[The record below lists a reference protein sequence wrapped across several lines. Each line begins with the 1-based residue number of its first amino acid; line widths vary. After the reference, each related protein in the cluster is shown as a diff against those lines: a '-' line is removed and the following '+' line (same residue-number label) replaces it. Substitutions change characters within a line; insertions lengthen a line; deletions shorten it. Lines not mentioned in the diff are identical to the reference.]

1 MSTFWIKF
9 IQLVLSLTILV
20 VFHEFGHFLFSR
32 LFGVRVEKFYA
43 FFNPRFSLFRI
54 KRVNGKVRVKFF
66 APNVPDSYE
75 QEKHFN
81 FEGKEEITYK
91 PIDTDSLPEDDWRR
105 SPENTEFGVGWVPFG
120 GYCKIA
126 GMIDESM
133 DVASM
138 QQEPKPWEF
147 RTKPS
152 WQRLLIMV
160 GGVLFNLILAFFIY
174 SMVLCKWGDSYIPA
188 QGLKHGMEFNDYAK
202 SIGFCDGDIIISTD
216 GKPTVAFDGDLY
228 RAIAKAKKVKVLR
241 NGTEVVLDMP
251 DELTL
256 FDFTRSVPFI
266 DILVP
271 MVVENISTEGDACGA
286 AKAGI
291 LNGDTIIS
299 VNGKYAATWS
309 SLLTVMQELRT
320 KAENSYVSRDLEIV
334 VGRPAVGR
342 DTIMVTASNDFK
354 IGVPNP
360 THNEYQPVKME
371 YGFFSSIPAGIR
383 YGWNTLKSYVGD
395 FRYVFTKEGAKSLGG
410 FGTIG
415 SIFPSTWNWHAFWL
429 MTAFLSIILAFM
441 NILPIPALD
450 GGYVLFLLVEVITGK
465 KPGDKFLEIANTV
478 GMIILF
484 GLLIFANLND
494 VIRLF

>member
-43 FFNPRFSLFRI
+43 FFNPRFSLIRI
-54 KRVNGKVRVKFF
+54 KRVNGKIRIRFF

-91 PIDTDSLPEDDWRR
+91 PIDIDSLPEDDWRR

-188 QGLKHGMEFNDYAK
+188 QGLKYGMEFNEYAE
-202 SIGFCDGDIIISTD
+202 SLGFRDGDIIIATD
-216 GKPTVAFDGDLY
+216 GKATREFDGDLY
-228 RAIAKAKKVKVLR
+228 RAIAKAKTVTVLR
-241 NGTEVVLDMP
+241 DGKEMSLDMP
-251 DELTL
+251 EELSL
-256 FDFTRSVPFI
+256 FDFTREVPFVSILSPMTI
-266 DILVP
+266 DSVR
-271 MVVENISTEGDACGA
+271 SDGGA
-286 AKAGI
+286 YKAG
-291 LNGDTIIS
+291 LLAGDTI
-299 VNGKYAATWS
+299 
-309 SLLTVMQELRT
+309 LTVNAQNASTWTQFQVILADMRT
-320 KAENSYVSRDLEIV
+320 RAEDSYVDRNLTMVI
-334 VGRPAVGR
+334 GRPGVGR
-342 DTIMVTASNDFK
+342 DTLTVTANEKFQ
-354 IGVPNP
+354 IGI
-360 THNEYQPVKME
+360 HHYYDEYEPVELE
-371 YGFFSSIPAGIR
+371 YGFLSSIPAGIR

-395 FRYVFTKEGAKSLGG
+395 FQYVFTKEGAKSLGG

-415 SIFPSTWNWHAFWL
+415 SIFPEKWNWHAFWL

-450 GGYVLFLLVEVITGK
+450 GGYVLFLLVEVVTGK
-465 KPGDKFLEIANTV
+465 KPGDKFLEVANTI

-494 VIRLF
+494 ILRLF

>member
-1 MSTFWIKF
+1 MSTFWIRF

-54 KRVNGKVRVKFF
+54 KRVNGKIRVRFF
-66 APNVPDSYE
+66 APNVPESYE
-75 QEKHFN
+75 QEKKYN
-81 FEGKEEITYK
+81 FEGKEEIIYK
-91 PIDTDSLPEDDWRR
+91 PIDLESLPEDDWRR

-188 QGLKHGMEFNDYAK
+188 QGLKHGMEFNEHAE
-202 SIGFCDGDIIISTD
+202 SIGFRDGDVVIATD
-216 GKPTVAFDGDLY
+216 GKPTREFGGDLY
-228 RAIAKAKKVKVLR
+228 RAIAKAKQVTVMRDGQKVDLA
-241 NGTEVVLDMP
+241 MP
-251 DELTL
+251 DDLSL
-256 FDFTRSVPFI
+256 FDFTRTVPFVSILSPMTI
-266 DILVP
+266 DSVIA
-271 MVVENISTEGDACGA
+271 DAAVSGA
-286 AKAGI
+286 YAAG
-291 LNGDTIIS
+291 LMAGDTILT
-299 VNGKYAATWS
+299 VNGQSTSTWTS
-309 SLLTVMQELRT
+309 FQTVLADMRAR
-320 KAENSYVSRDLEIV
+320 AEGSYVDRNLQMVI
-334 VGRPAVGR
+334 GRPGMGR
-342 DTIMVTASNDFK
+342 DTLTVIADANFR
-354 IGVPNP
+354 IGIIHY
-360 THNEYQPVKME
+360 TDEYEPVDLE
-371 YGFFSSIPAGIR
+371 YGFFSSIPAGISC
-383 YGWNTLKSYVGD
+383 GWNTLKGYVGD

-415 SIFPSTWNWHAFWL
+415 SIFPEKWNWHAFWL

-450 GGYVLFLLVEVITGK
+450 GGYVLFLLVEVITRK
-465 KPGDKFLEIANTV
+465 KPGDKFLEVANTI

-494 VIRLF
+494 IIRLF

>member
-1 MSTFWIKF
+1 MSEFWIKA

-54 KRVNGKVRVKFF
+54 KRVNGKLRVKFF
-66 APNVPDSYE
+66 APNVPESYE
-75 QEKHFN
+75 EEKHYD

-91 PIDTDSLPEDDWRR
+91 PVDLDSLPEDDWRR

-133 DVASM
+133 DIAAM
-138 QQEPKPWEF
+138 KQEPKPWEF

-174 SMVLCKWGDSYIPA
+174 SMVLYKWGYSYTPA
-188 QGLKHGMEFNDYAK
+188 QELAYGMEFNDHAK
-202 SIGFCDGDIIISTD
+202 SLGFRDGDIIILTD
-216 GKPTVAFDGDLY
+216 GKPTREFDGDLY
-228 RAIAKAKKVKVLR
+228 RAVAKASKVTVLR
-241 NGTEVVLDMP
+241 DGKEVVLDMP
-251 DELTL
+251 DDLTL
-256 FDFTRSVPFI
+256 FDFTREVPFVSI
-266 DILVP
+266 YAH
-271 MVVENISTEGDACGA
+271 STIGYVSKDEGNDGA
-286 AKAGI
+286 FKAGI
-291 LNGDTIIS
+291 QVGDTVLS
-299 VNGKYAATWS
+299 VNGQEAATW
-309 SLLTVMQELRT
+309 T
-320 KAENSYVSRDLEIV
+320 KFLCVLEAMRSRAKDSYVSRDLIMV
-334 VGRPAVGR
+334 IGRPGAGR
-342 DTIMVTASNDFK
+342 DTLTVTANMDFK
-354 IGVPNP
+354 IGVG
-360 THNEYQPVKME
+360 HDSSAEYKPVYIE
-371 YGFFSSIPAGIR
+371 YGFWNSIPAGINF
-383 YGWNTLKSYVGD
+383 GWATLRDYVSD

-415 SIFPSTWNWHAFWL
+415 SIFPSSWNWHAFWL

-465 KPGDKFLEIANTV
+465 KPGDKFLEVANTI
-478 GMIILF
+478 GMVILF

-494 VIRLF
+494 ILRLF

>member
-1 MSTFWIKF
+1 MSTFWIRF

-54 KRVNGKVRVKFF
+54 KRVNGKIRVKFF

-81 FEGKEEITYK
+81 FEGKEEVTYK
-91 PIDTDSLPEDDWRR
+91 PIDVDSLPEDDWRR

-133 DVASM
+133 DVASI

-147 RTKPS
+147 RTKS
-152 WQRLLIMV
+152 AGQRLLIMV

-174 SMVLCKWGDSYIPA
+174 SMVLCKWGDSYVPA
-188 QGLKHGMEFNDYAK
+188 QGLRHGMEFNEHAE
-202 SIGFCDGDIIISTD
+202 SLGFRDGDIIIATD
-216 GKPTVAFDGDLY
+216 GKPTREFDGDLY
-228 RAIAKAKKVKVLR
+228 RAVAKAKVVTVLR
-241 NGTEVVLDMP
+241 DGRNVDLSMP
-251 DELTL
+251 DDLSL
-256 FDFTRSVPFI
+256 FDFTRATPFVSILSPMTVDSV
-266 DILVP
+266 VAG
-271 MVVENISTEGDACGA
+271 NGA
-286 AKAGI
+286 YAAG
-291 LNGDTIIS
+291 LLAGDTILA
-299 VNGKYAATWS
+299 VNGQNAATWTS
-309 SLLTVMQELRT
+309 FQTILSDMRT
-320 KAENSYVSRDLEIV
+320 RAQDSYVDRNLQV
-334 VGRPAVGR
+334 VIGRPGAGR
-342 DTIMVTASNDFK
+342 DTLSVTADENFR
-354 IGVPNP
+354 IGIVHL
-360 THNEYQPVKME
+360 TNEYDPVELE
-371 YGFFSSIPAGIR
+371 YGFFSSIPAGIS

-395 FRYVFTKEGAKSLGG
+395 FRYVFTKEGAKNLGG

-415 SIFPSTWNWHAFWL
+415 SIFPEKWNWHAFWL

-450 GGYVLFLLVEVITGK
+450 GGYVLFLLVEVITRK
-465 KPGDKFLEIANTV
+465 KPGDKFLEVANTI

-494 VIRLF
+494 IIRLF

>member
-1 MSTFWIKF
+1 MSTFWIKT

-54 KRVNGKVRVKFF
+54 KRVNGKLRVKFF
-66 APNVPDSYE
+66 SPNVPESYE
-75 QEKHFN
+75 EQKHFN
-81 FEGKEEITYK
+81 FEGKEEVTYK
-91 PIDTDSLPEDDWRR
+91 PIDLESLPEDDWRR

-133 DVASM
+133 DIAAM
-138 QQEPKPWEF
+138 KQEPMPWEF

-160 GGVLFNLILAFFIY
+160 GGVLFNLILAFFVY
-174 SMVLCKWGDSYIPA
+174 SMVLCKWGDSYTPA
-188 QGLKHGMEFNDYAK
+188 QGLKYGMEFNEHAE
-202 SIGFCDGDIIISTD
+202 SLGFRDGDVIVATD

-228 RAIAKAKKVKVLR
+228 RAIAKAKQVTVKRDGKQV
-241 NGTEVVLDMP
+241 TLDMP
-251 DELTL
+251 DELSL
-256 FDFTRSVPFI
+256 FDFTRTVPFVS
-266 DILVP
+266 ILSP
-271 MVVENISTEGDACGA
+271 MTVDSILTGA
-286 AKAGI
+286 GAYKAG
-291 LNGDTIIS
+291 LMVGDTILT
-299 VNGKYAATWS
+299 VNGQNSSTWTQFQTILS
-309 SLLTVMQELRT
+309 DMRSR
-320 KAENSYVSRDLEIV
+320 AEESYVDRNLSIV
-334 VGRPAVGR
+334 IGRPGTGR
-342 DTIMVTASNDFK
+342 DTLSVTADDNFR
-354 IGVPNP
+354 IGIVHF
-360 THNEYQPVKME
+360 TDEYEPVILE
-371 YGFFSSIPAGIR
+371 YGFFSSIPAGIK
-383 YGWNTLKSYVGD
+383 YGWNTLKGYVGD

-415 SIFPSTWNWHAFWL
+415 SIFPEKWNWHAFWL

-465 KPGDKFLEIANTV
+465 KPGDKFLEVANTI

-494 VIRLF
+494 IIRLF

>member
-54 KRVNGKVRVKFF
+54 KRVDGKIRVKFF
-66 APNVPDSYE
+66 SPNVPESYE
-75 QEKHFN
+75 EEKHFN
-81 FEGKEEITYK
+81 FEGKEEVSYK
-91 PIDTDSLPEDDWRR
+91 PIDIDSLPEGDWRR

-174 SMVLCKWGDSYIPA
+174 SMVLCRWGDSYIPA
-188 QGLKHGMEFNDYAK
+188 QGLKYGMEFNEYAE
-202 SIGFCDGDIIISTD
+202 SLGFRDGDVIIATD
-216 GKPTVAFDGDLY
+216 GKPTREFDADLY
-228 RAIAKAKKVKVLR
+228 RAVAKASKVTVLR
-241 NGTEVVLDMP
+241 NGTQVDLDMP
-251 DELTL
+251 EELSL
-256 FDFTRSVPFI
+256 FDFTRTVPFVS
-266 DILVP
+266 ILSP
-271 MVVENISTEGDACGA
+271 MTVDSILTGA
-286 AKAGI
+286 GAYKAG
-291 LNGDTIIS
+291 LMVGDTILT
-299 VNGKYAATWS
+299 VNGQNSSTWTQFQTILS
-309 SLLTVMQELRT
+309 DMRSR
-320 KAENSYVSRDLEIV
+320 AEESYVDRNLSIV
-334 VGRPAVGR
+334 IGRPGIGR
-342 DTIMVTASNDFK
+342 DTLSVTADDNFR
-354 IGVPNP
+354 IGIVHF
-360 THNEYQPVKME
+360 TDEYEPVILE
-371 YGFFSSIPAGIR
+371 YGFFSSIPAGIK
-383 YGWNTLKSYVGD
+383 YGWNTLKGYVGD

-415 SIFPSTWNWHAFWL
+415 SIFPEKWNWHAFWL

-450 GGYVLFLLVEVITGK
+450 GGYVLFLLVEVVTGK
-465 KPGDKFLEIANTV
+465 KPGDKFLEVANTV
-478 GMIILF
+478 GMIIMF

-494 VIRLF
+494 IIRLF

>member
-54 KRVNGKVRVKFF
+54 KRVNGKLRVKFF
-66 APNVPDSYE
+66 SPNVPESYE
-75 QEKHFN
+75 EEKHYN
-81 FEGKEEITYK
+81 YEGKEEITYK
-91 PIDTDSLPEDDWRR
+91 PIDLDSLPEDDWRR

-133 DVASM
+133 DIAAM
-138 QQEPKPWEF
+138 KQEPKQWEF

-174 SMVLCKWGDSYIPA
+174 SMVLFKWGDSYTPA
-188 QGLKHGMEFNDYAK
+188 QGLKYGMEFNEHAE
-202 SIGFCDGDIIISTD
+202 SLGFRDGDVIVATD
-216 GKPTVAFDGDLY
+216 GKPTTAFDGDLY
-228 RAIAKAKKVKVLR
+228 RAIAKAKQVTVKR
-241 NGTEVVLDMP
+241 NGRDVTLNMP
-251 DELTL
+251 DELSL
-256 FDFTRSVPFI
+256 FDFTRTVPFVS
-266 DILVP
+266 ILSP
-271 MVVENISTEGDACGA
+271 MTVDSVLAGA
-286 AKAGI
+286 GASKAG
-291 LNGDTIIS
+291 LMAGDTILT
-299 VNGKYAATWS
+299 VNGQNASTWTQFQTILADMRS
-309 SLLTVMQELRT
+309 R
-320 KAENSYVSRDLEIV
+320 AEDNYVDRNLSMVISRP
-334 VGRPAVGR
+334 GAGR
-342 DTIMVTASNDFK
+342 DTLTVTADDSFR
-354 IGVPNP
+354 IGIVHF
-360 THNEYQPVKME
+360 TDEYEPVILE
-371 YGFFSSIPAGIR
+371 YGFFSSIPAGIK
-383 YGWNTLKSYVGD
+383 YGWNTLKGYVGD

-415 SIFPSTWNWHAFWL
+415 SIFPEKWNWHAFWL

-450 GGYVLFLLVEVITGK
+450 GGYVLFLLVEVVTGK
-465 KPGDKFLEIANTV
+465 KPGDKFLEVANTI

-494 VIRLF
+494 IIRLF

>member
-43 FFNPRFSLFRI
+43 FFNPRFSLVRI
-54 KRVNGKVRVKFF
+54 KRVNGKIRVRFF
-66 APNVPDSYE
+66 SPNVPESYE
-75 QEKHFN
+75 EEKHFN
-81 FEGKEEITYK
+81 FEGKEEVTYK
-91 PIDTDSLPEDDWRR
+91 PIDLESLPEDDWRR

-133 DVASM
+133 DIAAM
-138 QQEPKPWEF
+138 KQEPKPWEF

-160 GGVLFNLILAFFIY
+160 GGVLFNLILVFFIY
-174 SMVLCKWGDSYIPA
+174 SMVLFKWGDSYTPA
-188 QGLKHGMEFNDYAK
+188 QGLKYGMEFNEHAE
-202 SIGFCDGDIIISTD
+202 SLGFRDGDVIVATD
-216 GKPTVAFDGDLY
+216 GKPTTAFDGDLY
-228 RAIAKAKKVKVLR
+228 RAIAKAKQVTVKR
-241 NGTEVVLDMP
+241 DGREVTLDMP
-251 DELTL
+251 DELSL
-256 FDFTRSVPFI
+256 FDFTRTVPFVS
-266 DILVP
+266 ILSP
-271 MVVENISTEGDACGA
+271 MTVDSVLTGA
-286 AKAGI
+286 SASKAG
-291 LNGDTIIS
+291 LMAGDTILT
-299 VNGKYAATWS
+299 VNGLNASTWTQFQTILADMRS
-309 SLLTVMQELRT
+309 R
-320 KAENSYVSRDLEIV
+320 AEESYVDRNLSMVISRP
-334 VGRPAVGR
+334 GAGR
-342 DTIMVTASNDFK
+342 DTLTVTADDGFR
-354 IGVPNP
+354 IGIVHF
-360 THNEYQPVKME
+360 TDEYEPMVLE
-371 YGFFSSIPAGIR
+371 YGFFSSIPAGIK
-383 YGWNTLKSYVGD
+383 YGWNTLKGYVGD

-415 SIFPSTWNWHAFWL
+415 SIFPSQWNWHAFWL

-450 GGYVLFLLVEVITGK
+450 GGYVLFLLVEVVTGK
-465 KPGDKFLEIANTV
+465 KPGDKFLEVANTV

-494 VIRLF
+494 IIRLF

>member
-91 PIDTDSLPEDDWRR
+91 PIDTDSLSEDDWRR

-188 QGLKHGMEFNDYAK
+188 QGLEYGMEFNEQAE
-202 SIGFCDGDIIISTD
+202 SLGFRDGDVIIATD
-216 GKPTVAFDGDLY
+216 GKATREFDGDLY
-228 RAIAKAKKVKVLR
+228 RAIAKAKTVTVLR
-241 NGTEVVLDMP
+241 DGKEVSLDMP
-251 DELTL
+251 EELSL
-256 FDFTRSVPFI
+256 FDFTRSVPFVSILSPMTI
-266 DILVP
+266 DS
-271 MVVENISTEGDACGA
+271 VVADAGGA
-286 AKAGI
+286 FAAG
-291 LNGDTIIS
+291 LMAGDTILT
-299 VNGKYAATWS
+299 VNGQNASTWTS
-309 SLLTVMQELRT
+309 FQTILTDMRTRAQE
-320 KAENSYVSRDLEIV
+320 SYVDRNLIMV
-334 VGRPAVGR
+334 IGRPGAGR
-342 DTIMVTASNDFK
+342 DTLTVAANEDFR
-354 IGVPNP
+354 IGIIHY
-360 THNEYQPVKME
+360 TDEYKPVDLE

-494 VIRLF
+494 LIRLF

>member
-1 MSTFWIKF
+1 MITFWIKC

-54 KRVNGKVRVKFF
+54 KRVNGKIRVKFF

-75 QEKHFN
+75 QEKHYN

-91 PIDTDSLPEDDWRR
+91 PIDIDSLPEDDWRR
-105 SPENTEFGVGWVPFG
+105 SPDNTEFGVGWVPFG

-147 RTKPS
+147 RTKNA

-188 QGLKHGMEFNDYAK
+188 QGLKYGMEFNDHAK
-202 SIGFCDGDIIISTD
+202 SLGFRDGDIITATD
-216 GKPTVAFDGDLY
+216 GKATREFDGDLY
-228 RAIAKAKKVKVLR
+228 RAVAKARKVTVLR
-241 NGTEVVLDMP
+241 DGKDVVLDMP
-251 DELTL
+251 DELSL
-256 FDFTRSVPFI
+256 FDFTRTVPFVSIFSPMTI
-266 DILVP
+266 DSVL
-271 MVVENISTEGDACGA
+271 TDGGA
-286 AKAGI
+286 YRSG
-291 LNGDTIIS
+291 LMTGDTILT
-299 VNGKYAATWS
+299 VNGQSACTWTQFQTI
-309 SLLTVMQELRT
+309 LADMRT
-320 KAENSYVSRDLEIV
+320 RAEDSYVDRNLSMVI
-334 VGRPAVGR
+334 GRPGVGR
-342 DTIMVTASNDFK
+342 DTLSVTADDNFRVGIVHYND
-354 IGVPNP
+354 
-360 THNEYQPVKME
+360 EYEPVELE

-383 YGWNTLKSYVGD
+383 YGWNTLKGYVGD

-415 SIFPSTWNWHAFWL
+415 SIFPATWNWHAFWL

-450 GGYVLFLLVEVITGK
+450 GGYVLFLLVEVVTGK
-465 KPGDKFLEIANTV
+465 KPGDKFLEVANTI

-494 VIRLF
+494 IIRLF

>member
-1 MSTFWIKF
+1 MSTFWIRF

-54 KRVNGKVRVKFF
+54 KRVNGRIRVKFF
-66 APNVPDSYE
+66 SPNVPESYE
-75 QEKHFN
+75 EEKHYN
-81 FEGKEEITYK
+81 YEGKEEITYK
-91 PIDTDSLPEDDWRR
+91 PIDLDSLPDDDWRR

-133 DVASM
+133 DVAAM
-138 QQEPKPWEF
+138 KQEPKPWEF

-174 SMVLCKWGDSYIPA
+174 SMVLFKWGDSYIPA
-188 QGLKHGMEFNDYAK
+188 QGLNHGMEFNDHAE
-202 SIGFCDGDIIISTD
+202 SIGFRDGDVIIATD
-216 GKPTVAFDGDLY
+216 GKPTREFDGDLY
-228 RAIAKAKKVKVLR
+228 RAVAKASKVTVLR
-241 NGTEVVLDMP
+241 NGQKIDLSMP
-251 DELTL
+251 DDLSL
-256 FDFTRSVPFI
+256 FDFTRTIPFVSILSPMTIDSVVA
-266 DILVP
+266 DAS
-271 MVVENISTEGDACGA
+271 ISGA
-286 AKAGI
+286 YAAG
-291 LNGDTIIS
+291 LLAGDTILT
-299 VNGKYAATWS
+299 VNGQYAATWTS
-309 SLLTVMQELRT
+309 FQTVLTDMRT
-320 KAENSYVSRDLEIV
+320 RAEDSYVDRNLEIV
-334 VGRPAVGR
+334 IGRPGAGR
-342 DTIMVTASNDFK
+342 DTLTVTADANFK
-354 IGVPNP
+354 LGIIHL
-360 THNEYQPVKME
+360 TDEYEPVDLE
-371 YGFFSSIPAGIR
+371 YGFFGSIPAGIS
-383 YGWNTLKSYVGD
+383 YGWNTLKGYVGD
-395 FRYVFTKEGAKSLGG
+395 FRYVFTKEGAKNIGG

-415 SIFPSTWNWHAFWL
+415 SIFPAKWNWHAFWL

-465 KPGDKFLEIANTV
+465 KPGDKFLEVANTI

-494 VIRLF
+494 IIRLF

>member
-1 MSTFWIKF
+1 MSTFWIRF

-54 KRVNGKVRVKFF
+54 KRVNGKIRVKFF
-66 APNVPDSYE
+66 APNVPDNYE

-91 PIDTDSLPEDDWRR
+91 PIDVDSLPEDDWRR

-147 RTKPS
+147 RTKS
-152 WQRLLIMV
+152 AGQRLLIMV

-174 SMVLCKWGDSYIPA
+174 SMVLCKWGDSYVPA
-188 QGLKHGMEFNDYAK
+188 QGLRHGMEFNEHAE
-202 SIGFCDGDIIISTD
+202 SLGFRDGDIIIATD
-216 GKPTVAFDGDLY
+216 GKPTREFDGDLY
-228 RAIAKAKKVKVLR
+228 RAVAKAKVVTVLR
-241 NGTEVVLDMP
+241 DGRNVDLSMP
-251 DELTL
+251 DDLSL
-256 FDFTRSVPFI
+256 FDFTRATPFVSILSPMTVDSV
-266 DILVP
+266 VAG
-271 MVVENISTEGDACGA
+271 NGA
-286 AKAGI
+286 YAAG
-291 LNGDTIIS
+291 LLAGDTILV
-299 VNGKYAATWS
+299 VNGQNAATWTS
-309 SLLTVMQELRT
+309 FQTILSDMRT
-320 KAENSYVSRDLEIV
+320 RAQDSYVDRNLQV
-334 VGRPAVGR
+334 VIGRPGAGR
-342 DTIMVTASNDFK
+342 DTLSVTADENFR
-354 IGVPNP
+354 IGIVHL
-360 THNEYQPVKME
+360 TNEYDPVELE
-371 YGFFSSIPAGIR
+371 YGFFSSIPAGIS

-395 FRYVFTKEGAKSLGG
+395 FRYVFTKEGAKNLGG

-415 SIFPSTWNWHAFWL
+415 SIFPEKWNWHAFWL

-450 GGYVLFLLVEVITGK
+450 GGYVLFLLVEVITRK
-465 KPGDKFLEIANTV
+465 KPGDKFLEVANTI

-494 VIRLF
+494 IIRLF

>member
-1 MSTFWIKF
+1 MSPFWIRL

-43 FFNPRFSLFRI
+43 FFNPRFSLLRI
-54 KRVNGKVRVKFF
+54 KRVNGKIRVKFF
-66 APNVPDSYE
+66 APNVPESYE
-75 QEKHFN
+75 EEKHYN

-91 PIDTDSLPEDDWRR
+91 PIDLESLPEDDWRR

-133 DVASM
+133 DIAAM
-138 QQEPKPWEF
+138 KQEPKAWEF

-188 QGLKHGMEFNDYAK
+188 QGLKHGMEFNEQAE
-202 SIGFCDGDIIISTD
+202 SIGFRDGDVIIATD
-216 GKPTVAFDGDLY
+216 GKPTREFDGDLY
-228 RAIAKAKKVKVLR
+228 RAVAKASKVTVLR
-241 NGTEVVLDMP
+241 NGRNVDLTMP
-251 DELTL
+251 DDLSL
-256 FDFTRSVPFI
+256 FDFTRSVPFVSILSPMTI
-266 DILVP
+266 DSV
-271 MVVENISTEGDACGA
+271 MAEGGA
-286 AKAGI
+286 YAAG
-291 LNGDTIIS
+291 LLAGDTILT
-299 VNGKYAATWS
+299 VNGQFAATWTS
-309 SLLTVMQELRT
+309 FQTALSEMRSR
-320 KAENSYVSRDLEIV
+320 AEESYVDRSLSLVI
-334 VGRPAVGR
+334 GRPGAGR
-342 DTIMVTASNDFK
+342 DTLSVTADAGFR
-354 IGVPNP
+354 IGIVHY
-360 THNEYQPVKME
+360 TDEYEPVDIK

-383 YGWNTLKSYVGD
+383 YGWNTLKGYVGD

-415 SIFPSTWNWHAFWL
+415 SIFPEKWNWHAFWL

-450 GGYVLFLLVEVITGK
+450 GGYVLFLLVEVVTGK
-465 KPGDKFLEIANTV
+465 KPGDKFLEVANTI

-494 VIRLF
+494 ILRLF

>member
-54 KRVNGKVRVKFF
+54 KRVNGKLRVRFLS
-66 APNVPDSYE
+66 PNVPESYE
-75 QEKHFN
+75 EEKHYN

-91 PIDTDSLPEDDWRR
+91 PIDLETLPDDDWRR

-174 SMVLCKWGDSYIPA
+174 SMVLFKWGDSYTPA
-188 QGLKHGMEFNDYAK
+188 QGLKYGMEFNEHAE
-202 SIGFCDGDIIISTD
+202 SLGFRDGDVIVATD
-216 GKPTVAFDGDLY
+216 GKPTTAFDGDLY
-228 RAIAKAKKVKVLR
+228 RAIAKAKQVTVKR
-241 NGTEVVLDMP
+241 DGREVTLDMP
-251 DELTL
+251 DELSL
-256 FDFTRSVPFI
+256 FDFTRPVPFVS
-266 DILVP
+266 ILSP
-271 MVVENISTEGDACGA
+271 MTVDSVLTGA
-286 AKAGI
+286 GASKAG
-291 LNGDTIIS
+291 LMAGDTILT
-299 VNGKYAATWS
+299 VNGLNASTWTQFQTILADMRS
-309 SLLTVMQELRT
+309 R
-320 KAENSYVSRDLEIV
+320 AEESYVDRNLSMVISRP
-334 VGRPAVGR
+334 GAGR
-342 DTIMVTASNDFK
+342 DTLTVTADDGFR
-354 IGVPNP
+354 IGIVHF
-360 THNEYQPVKME
+360 TDEYEPMVLV
-371 YGFFSSIPAGIR
+371 YGFFSSIPAGIK
-383 YGWNTLKSYVGD
+383 YGWNTLKGYVGD

-415 SIFPSTWNWHAFWL
+415 SIFPEKWNWHAFWL

-450 GGYVLFLLVEVITGK
+450 GGYVLFLLVEVVTGK
-465 KPGDKFLEIANTV
+465 KPGDKFLEVANTI

-494 VIRLF
+494 ILRLF

>member
-54 KRVNGKVRVKFF
+54 KRVDGKIRVKFF
-66 APNVPDSYE
+66 SPNVPESYE
-75 QEKHFN
+75 EEKHFN
-81 FEGKEEITYK
+81 FEGKEEVSYK
-91 PIDTDSLPEDDWRR
+91 PIDIDSLPEGDWRR

-188 QGLKHGMEFNDYAK
+188 QGLKYGIEFNEYAE
-202 SIGFCDGDIIISTD
+202 SLGFRDGDVIIATD
-216 GKPTVAFDGDLY
+216 GKPTREFDADLY
-228 RAIAKAKKVKVLR
+228 RAVAKASKVTVLR
-241 NGTEVVLDMP
+241 NGTQVDLDMP
-251 DELTL
+251 EELSL
-256 FDFTRSVPFI
+256 FDFTRTVPFVS
-266 DILVP
+266 ILSP
-271 MVVENISTEGDACGA
+271 MTVDSILTGA
-286 AKAGI
+286 GAYKAG
-291 LNGDTIIS
+291 LMVGDTILT
-299 VNGKYAATWS
+299 VNGQNSSTWTQFQTILS
-309 SLLTVMQELRT
+309 DMRSR
-320 KAENSYVSRDLEIV
+320 AEESYVDRNLSIV
-334 VGRPAVGR
+334 IGRPGIGR
-342 DTIMVTASNDFK
+342 DTLSVTADDNFR
-354 IGVPNP
+354 IGIVHF
-360 THNEYQPVKME
+360 TDEYEPVILE
-371 YGFFSSIPAGIR
+371 YGFFSSIPAGIK
-383 YGWNTLKSYVGD
+383 YGWNTLKGYVGD

-415 SIFPSTWNWHAFWL
+415 SIFPEKWNWHAFWL

-450 GGYVLFLLVEVITGK
+450 GGYVLFLLVEVVTGK
-465 KPGDKFLEIANTV
+465 KPGDKFLEVANTI
-478 GMIILF
+478 GMIIMF

-494 VIRLF
+494 IIRLF

>member
-1 MSTFWIKF
+1 MSTFWIRF

-54 KRVNGKVRVKFF
+54 KRVNGKIRVKFF
-66 APNVPDSYE
+66 APNVPESYE
-75 QEKHFN
+75 EEKHFN

-91 PIDTDSLPEDDWRR
+91 PVDLDSLPEDDWRR

-133 DVASM
+133 DIAAM
-138 QQEPKPWEF
+138 KQEPKPWEF

-188 QGLKHGMEFNDYAK
+188 QGLKHGMEFNEQAEA
-202 SIGFCDGDIIISTD
+202 IGFRDGDVIIATD
-216 GKPTVAFDGDLY
+216 GKATREFDGDLY
-228 RAIAKAKKVKVLR
+228 RAVAKASKVTVMRDGAEIEL
-241 NGTEVVLDMP
+241 TMP
-251 DELTL
+251 DDLSL
-256 FDFTRSVPFI
+256 FDFTRAIPFVSILSPMTVDSV
-266 DILVP
+266 VA
-271 MVVENISTEGDACGA
+271 EGGA
-286 AKAGI
+286 YAAG
-291 LNGDTIIS
+291 LMAGDTILA
-299 VNGKYAATWS
+299 VNGQAARTWTS
-309 SLLTVMQELRT
+309 FQSLLSDMRSR
-320 KAENSYVSRDLEIV
+320 AENSYVDRNLEIV
-334 VGRPAVGR
+334 IERPGMGR
-342 DTIMVTASNDFK
+342 DTVSVTADASFR
-354 IGVPNP
+354 IGIIHY
-360 THNEYQPVKME
+360 TDEYEPVNIE
-371 YGFFSSIPAGIR
+371 YGFFSSIPAGIK

-395 FRYVFTKEGAKSLGG
+395 FRYVFTKEGAKNLGG

-415 SIFPSTWNWHAFWL
+415 SIFPEKWNWHAFWL

-450 GGYVLFLLVEVITGK
+450 GGYVLFLLVEVITRK
-465 KPGDKFLEIANTV
+465 KPGDKFLEVANTI

-494 VIRLF
+494 ILRLF

>member
-54 KRVNGKVRVKFF
+54 KRVNGKLRVKFF
-66 APNVPDSYE
+66 SPNVPESYE
-75 QEKHFN
+75 EEKHYN

-91 PIDTDSLPEDDWRR
+91 PIDLDSLPEDDWRR

-133 DVASM
+133 DIAAM
-138 QQEPKPWEF
+138 KQEPKPWEF

-174 SMVLCKWGDSYIPA
+174 SMVLFKWGDSYTPA
-188 QGLKHGMEFNDYAK
+188 QGLKYGMEFNEHAE
-202 SIGFCDGDIIISTD
+202 SLGFRDGDVIVATD
-216 GKPTVAFDGDLY
+216 GKPTTAFDGDLY
-228 RAIAKAKKVKVLR
+228 RAIAKAKQVTVKR
-241 NGTEVVLDMP
+241 NGREVTLDMP
-251 DELTL
+251 DELSL
-256 FDFTRSVPFI
+256 FDFTRTVPFVS
-266 DILVP
+266 ILSP
-271 MVVENISTEGDACGA
+271 MTVDSVMAGA
-286 AKAGI
+286 GASKAG
-291 LNGDTIIS
+291 LMAGDTILT
-299 VNGKYAATWS
+299 VNGQNASTWTQFQTILADMRS
-309 SLLTVMQELRT
+309 R
-320 KAENSYVSRDLEIV
+320 AEDSYVDRNLSMVISRP
-334 VGRPAVGR
+334 GAGR
-342 DTIMVTASNDFK
+342 DTLTVTADDNFR
-354 IGVPNP
+354 IGIVHF
-360 THNEYQPVKME
+360 TDEYEPVILE

-383 YGWNTLKSYVGD
+383 YGWNTLKGYVGD

-415 SIFPSTWNWHAFWL
+415 SIFPEKWNWHAFWL

-450 GGYVLFLLVEVITGK
+450 GGYVLFLLVEVVTGK
-465 KPGDKFLEIANTV
+465 KPGDKFLEVANTI

-494 VIRLF
+494 IIRLF

>member
-1 MSTFWIKF
+1 MSTFWIRF

-54 KRVNGKVRVKFF
+54 KRVNGKIRVRFF

-75 QEKHFN
+75 EEKHYN

-91 PIDTDSLPEDDWRR
+91 PVDLESLPEDDWRR

-133 DVASM
+133 DIAAM
-138 QQEPKPWEF
+138 KQEPKPWEF

-188 QGLKHGMEFNDYAK
+188 QGLKHGMEFNEQAE
-202 SIGFCDGDIIISTD
+202 SIGFRDGDVIIATD
-216 GKPTVAFDGDLY
+216 GKPTREFDGDLY
-228 RAIAKAKKVKVLR
+228 RAVAKASKVTVLR
-241 NGTEVVLDMP
+241 NGQKVDLDMP
-251 DELTL
+251 DDLSL
-256 FDFTRSVPFI
+256 FDFTRAIPFVSILSPMTVDSV
-266 DILVP
+266 VAG
-271 MVVENISTEGDACGA
+271 NGAYDAGLLA
-286 AKAGI
+286 
-291 LNGDTIIS
+291 GDTILA
-299 VNGKYAATWS
+299 VNYLNTATWTQFQ
-309 SLLTVMQELRT
+309 TVLSDMRT
-320 KAENSYVSRDLEIV
+320 RAENSYVDRNLLLVI
-334 VGRPAVGR
+334 GRPGAGR
-342 DTIMVTASNDFK
+342 DTLYVKADDNFR
-354 IGVPNP
+354 IGIVHY
-360 THNEYQPVKME
+360 TDEYEPVDIE
-371 YGFFSSIPAGIR
+371 YGFFSSIPAGIK

-395 FRYVFTKEGAKSLGG
+395 FRYVFTKEGAKNLGG

-415 SIFPSTWNWHAFWL
+415 SIFPEKWNWHAFWL

-450 GGYVLFLLVEVITGK
+450 GGYVLFLLVEVVTGK
-465 KPGDKFLEIANTV
+465 KPGDKFLEIANTI

-494 VIRLF
+494 ILRLF

>member
-54 KRVNGKVRVKFF
+54 KRVDGKIRVKFF
-66 APNVPDSYE
+66 SPNVPERYE
-75 QEKHFN
+75 EEKHFN
-81 FEGKEEITYK
+81 FEGKEEVSYK
-91 PIDTDSLPEDDWRR
+91 PIDIDSLPEGDWRR

-188 QGLKHGMEFNDYAK
+188 QGLKYGIEFNEYAE
-202 SIGFCDGDIIISTD
+202 SLGFRDGDVIIATD
-216 GKPTVAFDGDLY
+216 GKPTREFDADLY
-228 RAIAKAKKVKVLR
+228 RAVAKASKVTVLR
-241 NGTEVVLDMP
+241 NGTQVDLDMP
-251 DELTL
+251 EELSL
-256 FDFTRSVPFI
+256 FDFTRTVPFVS
-266 DILVP
+266 ILSP
-271 MVVENISTEGDACGA
+271 MTVDSILTGA
-286 AKAGI
+286 GAYKAG
-291 LNGDTIIS
+291 LMVGDTILT
-299 VNGKYAATWS
+299 VNGQNSSTWTQFQTILS
-309 SLLTVMQELRT
+309 DMRSR
-320 KAENSYVSRDLEIV
+320 AEESYVDRNLSIV
-334 VGRPAVGR
+334 IGRPGIGR
-342 DTIMVTASNDFK
+342 DTLSVTADDNFR
-354 IGVPNP
+354 IGIVHF
-360 THNEYQPVKME
+360 TDEYEPVILE
-371 YGFFSSIPAGIR
+371 YGFFSSIPAGIK
-383 YGWNTLKSYVGD
+383 YGWNTLKGYVGD

-415 SIFPSTWNWHAFWL
+415 SIFPEKWNWHAFWL

-450 GGYVLFLLVEVITGK
+450 GGYVLFLLVEVVTGK
-465 KPGDKFLEIANTV
+465 KPGDKFLEVANTI
-478 GMIILF
+478 GMIIMF

-494 VIRLF
+494 IIRLF

>member
-54 KRVNGKVRVKFF
+54 KRVDGKIRVKFF
-66 APNVPDSYE
+66 SPNVPESYE
-75 QEKHFN
+75 EEKHFN
-81 FEGKEEITYK
+81 FEGKEEVSYK
-91 PIDTDSLPEDDWRR
+91 PLDIDSLPEGDWRR

-188 QGLKHGMEFNDYAK
+188 QGLKYGIEFNEYAE
-202 SIGFCDGDIIISTD
+202 SLGFRDGDVIIATD
-216 GKPTVAFDGDLY
+216 GKPTREFDADLY
-228 RAIAKAKKVKVLR
+228 RAVAKASKVTVLR
-241 NGTEVVLDMP
+241 NGTQVDLDMP
-251 DELTL
+251 EELSL
-256 FDFTRSVPFI
+256 FDFTRTVPFVS
-266 DILVP
+266 ILSP
-271 MVVENISTEGDACGA
+271 MTVDSILTGA
-286 AKAGI
+286 GAYKAG
-291 LNGDTIIS
+291 LMVGDTILT
-299 VNGKYAATWS
+299 VNGQNSSTWTQFQTILS
-309 SLLTVMQELRT
+309 DMRSH
-320 KAENSYVSRDLEIV
+320 AEESYVDRNLSIV
-334 VGRPAVGR
+334 IGRPGIGR
-342 DTIMVTASNDFK
+342 DTLSVTADDNFR
-354 IGVPNP
+354 IGIVHF
-360 THNEYQPVKME
+360 TDEYEPVILE
-371 YGFFSSIPAGIR
+371 YGFFSSIPAGIK
-383 YGWNTLKSYVGD
+383 YGWNTLKGYVGD

-415 SIFPSTWNWHAFWL
+415 SIFPEKWNWHAFWL

-450 GGYVLFLLVEVITGK
+450 GGYVLFLLVEVVTGK
-465 KPGDKFLEIANTV
+465 KPGDKFLEVANTV
-478 GMIILF
+478 GMIIMF

-494 VIRLF
+494 IIRLF

>member
-1 MSTFWIKF
+1 MSTFWIRF

-54 KRVNGKVRVKFF
+54 KRVNGRIRVKFF
-66 APNVPDSYE
+66 APNVPESYE

-81 FEGKEEITYK
+81 YEGKEEITYK
-91 PIDTDSLPEDDWRR
+91 PIDIDSLPEDDWRR

-188 QGLKHGMEFNDYAK
+188 QGLKHGMEFNEHAE
-202 SIGFCDGDIIISTD
+202 SLGFRDGDVIIATD
-216 GKPTVAFDGDLY
+216 GKATREFDGDMY
-228 RAIAKAKKVKVLR
+228 RAIAKAKKVTVLR
-241 NGTEVVLDMP
+241 NGQNVDLPMP
-251 DELTL
+251 DELSL
-256 FDFTRSVPFI
+256 FDFTRAVPFVS
-266 DILVP
+266 ILSP
-271 MVVENISTEGDACGA
+271 MTVDSVVAGNGA
-286 AKAGI
+286 YTAG
-291 LNGDTIIS
+291 LLAGDTILT
-299 VNGKYAATWS
+299 VNGQNAATWTS
-309 SLLTVMQELRT
+309 FQTILSDMRT
-320 KAENSYVSRDLEIV
+320 RAEDSYVDRNLTLVI
-334 VGRPAVGR
+334 GRPGEGR
-342 DTIMVTASNDFK
+342 DTLSVTADDNFR
-354 IGVPNP
+354 IGIVHY
-360 THNEYQPVKME
+360 TDEYEPVDIE
-371 YGFFSSIPAGIR
+371 YGFFSSIPAGIK

-415 SIFPSTWNWHAFWL
+415 SIFPEKWNWHAFWL

-450 GGYVLFLLVEVITGK
+450 GGYVLFLLVEVVTGK
-465 KPGDKFLEIANTV
+465 KPGDKFLEVANTI

-494 VIRLF
+494 ILRLF

>member
-1 MSTFWIKF
+1 MSEFWIKA

-54 KRVNGKVRVKFF
+54 KRVNGKLRVKFF
-66 APNVPDSYE
+66 APNVPESYE
-75 QEKHFN
+75 EEKHYD

-91 PIDTDSLPEDDWRR
+91 PVDLDSLPEDDWRR

-133 DVASM
+133 DIAAM
-138 QQEPKPWEF
+138 KQEPKPWEF

-174 SMVLCKWGDSYIPA
+174 SMVLFKWGDSYIPA
-188 QGLKHGMEFNDYAK
+188 QGLKHGMEFNEHAK
-202 SIGFCDGDIIISTD
+202 SIGFRDGDIIIATD
-216 GKPTVAFDGDLY
+216 GKPTLEFGGDLY
-228 RAIAKAKKVKVLR
+228 RAIAAASTATVLR
-241 NGTEVVLDMP
+241 DGKEVVIDIP
-251 DELTL
+251 EELSL
-256 FDFTRSVPFI
+256 FDFTRETPFVSILSPMTVDSVMA
-266 DILVP
+266 D
-271 MVVENISTEGDACGA
+271 DGA
-286 AKAGI
+286 AKAG
-291 LNGDTIIS
+291 LMAGDTILT
-299 VNGKYAATWS
+299 VNGQYAATWTS
-309 SLLTVMQELRT
+309 FQVILNDMRSR
-320 KAENSYVSRDLEIV
+320 AANSYVSRELSMVIS
-334 VGRPAVGR
+334 RPGIGR
-342 DTIMVTASNDFK
+342 DTVKVTANDKFQ
-354 IGVPNP
+354 IGIMHY
-360 THNEYQPVKME
+360 TDEYEPVSVK
-371 YGFFSSIPAGIR
+371 YGFWSSIPAGIR
-383 YGWNTLKSYVGD
+383 YGWNTLKGYVGD
-395 FRYVFTKEGAKSLGG
+395 FRYVFTKEGAKNLGG

-415 SIFPSTWNWHAFWL
+415 SIFPSSWNWHAFWL

-465 KPGDKFLEIANTV
+465 KPGDKFLEVANTI
-478 GMIILF
+478 GMVILF

-494 VIRLF
+494 ILRLF

>member
-54 KRVNGKVRVKFF
+54 KRVDGKIRVKFF
-66 APNVPDSYE
+66 SPNVPESYE
-75 QEKHFN
+75 EEKHFN
-81 FEGKEEITYK
+81 FEGKEEVSYK
-91 PIDTDSLPEDDWRR
+91 PIDIDSLPEGDWRR

-188 QGLKHGMEFNDYAK
+188 QGLKYGIEFNEYAE
-202 SIGFCDGDIIISTD
+202 SLGFRDGDVIIATD
-216 GKPTVAFDGDLY
+216 GKPTREFDADLY
-228 RAIAKAKKVKVLR
+228 RAVAKASKVTVLR
-241 NGTEVVLDMP
+241 NGTQVDLDMP
-251 DELTL
+251 EELSL
-256 FDFTRSVPFI
+256 FDFTRTVPFVP
-266 DILVP
+266 ILSP
-271 MVVENISTEGDACGA
+271 MTVDSILTGA
-286 AKAGI
+286 GAYKAG
-291 LNGDTIIS
+291 LMVGDTILT
-299 VNGKYAATWS
+299 VNGQNSSTWTQFQTILS
-309 SLLTVMQELRT
+309 DMRSR
-320 KAENSYVSRDLEIV
+320 AEESYVDRNLSIV
-334 VGRPAVGR
+334 IGRPGIGR
-342 DTIMVTASNDFK
+342 DTLSVTADDNFR
-354 IGVPNP
+354 IGIVHF
-360 THNEYQPVKME
+360 TDEYEPVILE
-371 YGFFSSIPAGIR
+371 YGFFSSIPAGIK
-383 YGWNTLKSYVGD
+383 YGWNTLKGYVGD

-415 SIFPSTWNWHAFWL
+415 SIFPEKWNWHAFWL

-450 GGYVLFLLVEVITGK
+450 GGYVLFLLVEVVTGK
-465 KPGDKFLEIANTV
+465 KPGDKFLEVANTV

-494 VIRLF
+494 IIRLF